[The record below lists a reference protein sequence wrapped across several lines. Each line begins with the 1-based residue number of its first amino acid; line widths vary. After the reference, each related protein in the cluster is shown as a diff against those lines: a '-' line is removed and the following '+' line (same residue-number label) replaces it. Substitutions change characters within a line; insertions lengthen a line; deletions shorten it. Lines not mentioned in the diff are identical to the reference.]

1 MLFLVRNAYRLIA
14 HPETPDNQNSISR
27 EESWDPL
34 GSKLEGRDFP
44 RGPVVKKLPSHA
56 GDMGLIP
63 GWGTKIPDAA
73 KQLNPHATTGEK
85 PARHNERSRM
95 PQQRSH
101 VPQRRPDAAK
111 NM

>member
-1 MLFLVRNAYRLIA
+1 MQFQVRNAYRLTE

-27 EESWDPL
+27 EEGWDPL
-34 GSKLEGRDFP
+34 GSKLEGRDLP

-56 GDMGLIP
+56 WDMGLIP

-73 KQLNPHATTGEK
+73 KQLNPQATTGEK
-85 PARHNERSRM
+85 PAWHNEKSCM

-101 VPQRRPDAAK
+101 VLQPIPDAAK
-111 NM
+111 NK

>member
-1 MLFLVRNAYRLIA
+1 MLFLVRNVYRLIA

-44 RGPVVKKLPSHA
+44 CGPVVKKLPSHA

-95 PQQRSH
+95 PQ
-101 VPQRRPDAAK
+101 
-111 NM
+111 